1 MFYYIKVYFEKYFM
15 GFYCYCWNNPS
26 VYAKNKTIVTNFIK
40 SKLAIKYRKG
50 VEILKELKN
59 FDFFMQELSNKLLNG
74 EIFENESQRKRV
86 FYDSLKKMN
95 TDWGTKKKCMY
106 PGCKDITILN
116 SHTIQEKGPLKII
129 AEGNNQDTVLTSEVK
144 SGKSQIKEV
153 KIAKSSTFPGFCSEH
168 EKVFKEFEEKK
179 IIENEIDE
187 SLQVF
192 RTICRHLY
200 MLKHRHKHLVSSI
213 NENSKRK
220 LEIAKNLLNEYTP
233 IPIQIQGNIKSVKDQ
248 NDEIE
253 EKIRLELEQF
263 IKDAQALYNAS
274 VVDLINK
281 KNEELYIESI
291 LIEGNLFPVCLS
303 GVGNLMWNR
312 NGESLNISVIMN
324 ILPQENGTL
333 LMAAVHKEY
342 ADDLNKYL
350 DVFCSTEL
358 GIINLIE
365 SWMIHG
371 TDHWFIRPSV
381 WAKIPEERQ
390 KKILGELDKVNK
402 SIKSQCPYSILDD
415 SRNKAIMNVERIL
428 ESEREKVT
436 QDN

>member
-1 MFYYIKVYFEKYFM
+1 MD
-15 GFYCYCWNNPS
+15 FYCYCWNNPS

-40 SKLAIKYRKG
+40 SKLAIKYKKG
-50 VEILKELKN
+50 VKILKELKN
-59 FDFFMQELSNKLLNG
+59 FDFFMQELSNKLLSG
-74 EIFENESQRKRV
+74 EIFENESQRKRI

-116 SHTIQEKGPLKII
+116 SHTIQEKGPLKMI

-153 KIAKSSTFPGFCSEH
+153 KIAKSSTFPGFCYEH

-179 IIENEIDE
+179 KIENEIDE

-200 MLKHRHKHLVSSI
+200 MLNHRHKHLVSSI
-213 NENSKRK
+213 EENSKRK
-220 LEIAKNLLNEYTP
+220 LKTAKDLFNKYAPL
-233 IPIQIQGNIKSVKDQ
+233 PIQIHDNIKRVKDPY
-248 NDEIE
+248 DEIE
-253 EKIRLELEQF
+253 EKVKLELEQF
-263 IKDAQALYNAS
+263 IKDAQELYNAS

-281 KNEELYIESI
+281 KNEELYIKSI
-291 LIEGNLFPVCLS
+291 LIGGNLFPVCLS

-312 NGESLNISVIMN
+312 DGESQTLNISVIMN
-324 ILPQENGTL
+324 ILPQENGTIV
-333 LMAAVHKEY
+333 MAAVHKEY
-342 ADDLNKYL
+342 ADDLDEYL
-350 DVFCSTEL
+350 DVCCSTEL
-358 GIINLIE
+358 SIINLIE
-365 SWMIHG
+365 SWMIYG
-371 TDHWFIRPSV
+371 TDHWFISPSV
-381 WAKIPEERQ
+381 WSEIPEERQ

-402 SIKSQCPYSILDD
+402 SIKSQCSYSILDD
-415 SRNKAIMNVERIL
+415 LRNEAIMKIEGVLN
-428 ESEREKVT
+428 SERNKVT